1 MRYVDLSHVIDD
13 GMITYKG
20 LPAPI
25 ICDFLAREESRAQYD
40 GDTTFQIGRI
50 DMVGNTGT
58 YIDCPFHRFAEGK
71 DFTSLFLSDLADL
84 PAVRIDAPYEEGL
97 AITPVHF
104 EGMELA
110 NKAILV
116 HTGWSGHWR
125 TDRYFEDHPFLT
137 ADAASFLK
145 EAGVKLVG
153 IDSHNIDD
161 TRQNSR
167 PVHTTLLGADI
178 CIVEHLCQLHLIPTS
193 GGSFTAVPPKVRGIG
208 SMPVRAFV
216 KF

>member
-1 MRYVDLSHVIDD
+1 MRYIDLSHVIEE

-25 ICDFLAREESRAQYD
+25 ICDFLSREQSRDHYD
-40 GDTTFQIGRI
+40 GETTFQIGRI

-71 DFTSLFLSDLADL
+71 DFTSLFLSDLVDL
-84 PAVRIDAPYEEGL
+84 PAVRVDVPYEEGL
-97 AITPVHF
+97 AITATHF
-104 EGMELA
+104 EGMDLE
-110 NKAILV
+110 NKAVLV
-116 HTGWSGHWR
+116 HTGWSVHWR
-125 TDRYFEDHPFLT
+125 TDRYFENHPFLT
-137 ADAASFLK
+137 ADAASLLK

-153 IDSHNIDD
+153 IDAHNIDD

-167 PVHTTLLGADI
+167 PVHTTLLDADI

-193 GGSFTAVPPKVRGIG
+193 GGSFTAVPPKVRAIG
-208 SMPVRAFV
+208 SLPVRAFV